1 MAITSTFNILTLN
14 VAPSLD
20 GLTDVVTSVVSQVVS
35 TDGTYYAQQTFT
47 DPVGAPSPGDF
58 TAYPDLT
65 QAQVLTWIPD
75 HGADPV
81 VLNYLATNIAEQAN
95 PPIITP
101 PLPWAA
107 PSA

>member
-1 MAITSTFNILTLN
+1 MAITFTFNVISLN

-20 GLTDVVTSVVSQVVS
+20 GLTDVVTSVVSQVVA

-47 DPVGAPSPGDF
+47 DQVGPPNPGDF

-65 QAQVLTWIPD
+65 QAEVLTWIPD
-75 HGADPV
+75 HGADFDV
-81 VLNYLATNIAEQAN
+81 QSYLAANIAEQAN

>member
-1 MAITSTFNILTLN
+1 MSITSTFNVISLN

-35 TDGTYYAQQTFT
+35 TDGTYFAQQTFT
-47 DPVGAPSPGDF
+47 DAVGAPQPGDF

-75 HGADPV
+75 HGADQS
-81 VLNYLATNIAEQAN
+81 VLDYLAGNINEQAN
-95 PPIITP
+95 PPVITP
-101 PLPWAA
+101 PLPW
-107 PSA
+107 SV

>member
-1 MAITSTFNILTLN
+1 MAITTTFSIITLN

-20 GLTDVVTSVVSQVVS
+20 GLTDVVTSVVSQVIS
-35 TDGTYYAQQTFT
+35 TDGTYSAQQTFT
-47 DPVGAPSPGDF
+47 NNVGAPNPGDF

-65 QAQVLTWIPD
+65 ELEVMAWIPD
-75 HGADPV
+75 YGSDPK
-81 VLNYLATNIAEQAN
+81 VLAYLASNIEAQAN

-107 PSA
+107 SGA

>member
-1 MAITSTFNILTLN
+1 MSITFAFNVISLN
-14 VAPSLD
+14 VSPSLD
-20 GLTDVVTSVVSQVVS
+20 GLTDVVTSVVSQVIG

-47 DPVGAPSPGDF
+47 DQVGAPDPGDF

-75 HGADPV
+75 HGADFDV
-81 VLNYLATNIAEQAN
+81 QSFLASNIQEQAN

-101 PLPWAA
+101 PLPW
-107 PSA
+107 S